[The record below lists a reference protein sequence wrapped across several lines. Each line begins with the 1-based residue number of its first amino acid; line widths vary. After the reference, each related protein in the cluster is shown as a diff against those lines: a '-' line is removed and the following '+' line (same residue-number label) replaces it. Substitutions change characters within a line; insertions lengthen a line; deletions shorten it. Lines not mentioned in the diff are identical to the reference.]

1 MKKYVFPIIYSL
13 VIMLIGG
20 LLTTLLYYFNIT
32 NDKINKIIL
41 YLIGITAMFIGSLK
55 LSKNLNQKGIIS
67 GLVYFTICFVVIIFT
82 SLVILKVDFKLTNII
97 YYLVLLIF
105 SLLGG
110 IIGKNMKEETS
121 DN

>member
-1 MKKYVFPIIYSL
+1 MKKCVFPIMYSL

>member
-41 YLIGITAMFIGSLK
+41 YLIGITAMFIGSCLFY
-55 LSKNLNQKGIIS
+55 NLLCCNNLYVIS
-67 GLVYFTICFVVIIFT
+67 
-82 SLVILKVDFKLTNII
+82 NIK
-97 YYLVLLIF
+97 
-105 SLLGG
+105 S
-110 IIGKNMKEETS
+110 
-121 DN
+121 